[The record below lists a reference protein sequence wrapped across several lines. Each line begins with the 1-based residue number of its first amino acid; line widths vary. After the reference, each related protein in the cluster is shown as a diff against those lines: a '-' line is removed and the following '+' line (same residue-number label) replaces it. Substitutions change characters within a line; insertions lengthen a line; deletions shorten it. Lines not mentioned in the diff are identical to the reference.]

1 MVLHSVVCK
10 FTHGDTPAPLQTRVG
25 GHHSRSNK
33 LTVCH
38 GGVLITGCPRTPHE
52 GPPMQRS
59 SLVNSRGERP
69 GERGA
74 TQRAMDAARR
84 EELVLG
90 WPTTGTAGRDV
101 TSRRS
106 RSSRARLWQ
115 KKLRGTRTDTIK
127 MVGRSALFF
136 TLLFVLLDP
145 GVALVFI
152 RCSSGDHEHQG
163 DDHEHRMTMKLCPSQ
178 WSAPEHPR
186 AYLREPTTAWQARAR
201 KCTHPYPRRA
211 RTHWRS
217 SGPRSL
223 R

>member
-90 WPTTGTAGRDV
+90 WPTTGLPGG
-101 TSRRS
+101 TSTRAD
-106 RSSRARLWQ
+106 RARL
-115 KKLRGTRTDTIK
+115 
-127 MVGRSALFF
+127 
-136 TLLFVLLDP
+136 
-145 GVALVFI
+145 ALVFGKKSYEARELI
-152 RCSSGDHEHQG
+152 PSKWLGGVRCFL
-163 DDHEHRMTMKLCPSQ
+163 RCCLCFST
-178 WSAPEHPR
+178 
-186 AYLREPTTAWQARAR
+186 LV
-201 KCTHPYPRRA
+201 
-211 RTHWRS
+211 
-217 SGPRSL
+217 
-223 R
+223 